1 MASAQTNNS
10 VNIERLK
17 EASDSNPKYKA
28 IFELFGERQRGRQ
41 DTTMPRIRRVLK
53 DKHVD
58 ITIQE
63 LAEFFRLAQEAN
75 AGRWHQGRSVSSGRF
90 VWNYNLKSVADVVNG
105 KAIPIRNAPKAK
117 HRLPK
122 VEIELATP
130 VIEAQPATP
139 ARGDITLPEGVTP
152 LASFVAES
160 FPTPG
165 VQHRTVLV
173 RKGGLEIEIHMDELT
188 QEDLKNTAVLLN
200 NLAVNP

>member
-1 MASAQTNNS
+1 MASTQTNNS
-10 VNIERLK
+10 VNIELLK
-17 EASDSNPKYKA
+17 QASDSNPKYKA

-58 ITIQE
+58 ITLQE
-63 LAEFFRLAQEAN
+63 LAEFFRLAQGAN

-105 KAIPIRNAPKAK
+105 KATPIRNAPKAK

-122 VEIELATP
+122 IDIELGTP
-130 VIEAQPATP
+130 VIEEVSTP
-139 ARGDITLPEGVTP
+139 INGDVTP
-152 LASFVAES
+152 SEGTPTLAQFAAEA

-165 VQHRTVLV
+165 AQHRTVLV

-188 QEDLKNTAVLLN
+188 QEDLKNAAVLLN
-200 NLAVNP
+200 NLAVNT